1 MGNRLKHPVPAS
13 WLAAQLGA
21 ELKGSDVAIDHIGS
35 LEKLAK
41 NSLAF
46 SKSEVPVAG
55 QAAAAVIAPAAFFNE
70 GASVIVSTRPRL
82 DFARALHCLERHAGF
97 VGFGEPS
104 QIHESVTFG
113 RNVVIG
119 NAVHIGAG
127 TRIYNNVVI
136 ADGVRIGR
144 DCVIKSSTVIGEEG
158 FGFERDEAGVPIR
171 ILHLGSVV
179 IGDNVELGSLNTVC
193 RGTLNDTI
201 IENNVK
207 TDDHVHIAHNCV
219 IREGALLTA
228 CVELSGGVEVGR
240 NAWLGPNSSV
250 IQKAKIGESGFVGI
264 GAVVTRDVEPGV
276 TVAGNPARNL
286 TRKTQV

>member
-1 MGNRLKHPVPAS
+1 MGNRLKHPVWAS
-13 WLAAQLGA
+13 WLAAQLGL
-21 ELKGSDVAIDHIGS
+21 ELKGADVAIEHIGS

-46 SKSEVPVAG
+46 SKSEAPAAG
-55 QAAAAVIAPAAFFNE
+55 QVAAAVIAPAAFFNE
-70 GASVIVSTRPRL
+70 GTSVIASVRPRL
-82 DFARALHCLERHAGF
+82 DFARALQCLERQAGF
-97 VGFGEPS
+97 AGFDEFS

-113 RNVVIG
+113 KNVVIG
-119 NAVHIGAG
+119 NAVYIGAG
-127 TRIYNNVVI
+127 TKIYNNVVI

-193 RGTLNDTI
+193 RGTLDDTI

-228 CVELSGGVEVGR
+228 CVELSGGVEVGK

-250 IQKAKIGESGFVGI
+250 IQKAKIGDTGFVGI
-264 GAVVTRDVEPGV
+264 GAVVTRDIEPGS

-286 TRKTQV
+286 PKKTQV

>member
-1 MGNRLKHPVPAS
+1 MGNRLEHPVSAS
-13 WLAAQLGA
+13 WLAAQLGL
-21 ELKGSDVAIDHIGS
+21 ELKGADVAIDHVGS

-41 NSLAF
+41 SSLAF
-46 SKSEVPVAG
+46 SKSEVPATG
-55 QAAAAVIAPAAFFNE
+55 QVAAAVIAPAAFFNE
-70 GASVIVSTRPRL
+70 GVSVIVSACPRL
-82 DFARALHCLERHAGF
+82 DFARALQCLERHAGF
-97 VGFGEPS
+97 AGFGEPS

-113 RNVVIG
+113 KNVVVG

-193 RGTLNDTI
+193 RGTLDDTV

-228 CVELSGGVEVGR
+228 CVELSGGVEVGK

-250 IQKAKIGESGFVGI
+250 IQKAKIGDMGFVGI
-264 GAVVTRDVEPGV
+264 GAVVTRDVEQGV

-286 TRKTQV
+286 TKKTQV